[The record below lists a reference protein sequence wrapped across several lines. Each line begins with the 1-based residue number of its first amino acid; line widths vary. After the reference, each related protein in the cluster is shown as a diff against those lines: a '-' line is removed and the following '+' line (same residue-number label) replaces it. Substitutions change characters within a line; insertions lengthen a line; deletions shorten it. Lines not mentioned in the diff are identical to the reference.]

1 MEPMAKVSVNPLRC
15 EGAKKCAQVCPE
27 GVFRMEKAPTS
38 LPILVLVKVFLHGG
52 RQAVVVDE
60 AACTACMKC
69 LEVCPEDAIQI
80 TA

>member
-1 MEPMAKVSVNPLRC
+1 MAKVTIDRLKC

-27 GVFRMEKAPTS
+27 GVLKMERAPTS
-38 LPILVLVKVFLHGG
+38 LPIFVLLKVMVHGG

-69 LEVCPEDAIQI
+69 VEVCPEDAI
-80 TA
+80 TVAA